1 MGLALSDPSLTI
13 ARPFDVLGARRLD
26 VLFEALAR
34 IIAEQ
39 EVDRIVLGLPLQMDG
54 TPGLAA
60 EEVEEF
66 AEKLRARFALP
77 VELWDE
83 RLTTAQA
90 ERAMLDADLS
100 RAKRKLR
107 RDKVAAQMILQS
119 YLDAHRRKAPGS

>member
-1 MGLALSDPSLTI
+1 VGLALSDPSLTI